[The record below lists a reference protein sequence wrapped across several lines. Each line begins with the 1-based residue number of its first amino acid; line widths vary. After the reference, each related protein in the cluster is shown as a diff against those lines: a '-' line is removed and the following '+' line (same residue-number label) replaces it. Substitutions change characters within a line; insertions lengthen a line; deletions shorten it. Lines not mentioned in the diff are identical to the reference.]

1 MKRTLILLAF
11 LAGCCIMWETA
22 TADPGGGKPPPHPL
36 PPTPSFKPAPH
47 IVGHKVT
54 PHPASS
60 DFHLPENFHALGP
73 LPKVTLPKGPSFGGG
88 TLDLKGLNLPHESG
102 LLAYQ
107 PKLPSGFKPI
117 SGMEFHKNLSG
128 AMLKHPTKIDDV
140 NLSLKKFHS
149 HTLLVKKNLH
159 KHYLMNPWF
168 AQNWWLNHNF
178 VYPYWHYFHHFHL
191 HPPWWWWQHAA
202 WIDCIHW
209 MVYDWGDPFYYD
221 CGVNI
226 LYRDNW
232 VYVNDVAVA
241 TSIDY
246 AYQAFQ
252 LAAVPP
258 PPPEENLE
266 WMPLGVYTLASSRT
280 DPDPDL
286 ILQLCAE
293 QGRPDQRHTLQPHD
307 KRHGGRLG
315 TCGTTN
321 PASGDP
327 AFRQRRHRHG
337 YGFLQ
342 SDLALLVR
350 VHAFRCLADADVV
363 SGTSG
368 SVAERMNGV
377 TRKWRA
383 MVAIARHGVMGPSGQ
398 PVFRAGTQVAP
409 QRNPFGE
416 RRHNTSSSVTSSIVL
431 LKVPGN
437 QHVWGLLRSARV
449 SDPASRLTEG
459 LPEAPWTSALLAPAK
474 IPWKPSTHPVSSC
487 HGTLSLSSR
496 RCALLRHVHHRR
508 LAAGFRFS
516 GGLPDRHGKSALLPS
531 TQGTAHQCLC
541 HHADSYAWDL
551 LPPKL
556 HGQGTGANVD

>member
-266 WMPLGVYTLASSRT
+266 WMPLGVYTLASSRM

-286 ILQLCAE
+286 ILQLALSK
-293 QGRPDQRHTLQPHD
+293 GGLISGTLYN
-307 KRHGGRLG
+307 R
-315 TCGTTN
+315 TTN
-321 PASGDP
+321 VTVA
-327 AFRQRRHRHG
+327 
-337 YGFLQ
+337 
-342 SDLALLVR
+342 
-350 VHAFRCLADADVV
+350 V
-363 SGTSG
+363 SGRVEPQTQ
-368 SVAERMNGV
+368 R
-377 TRKWRA
+377 
-383 MVAIARHGVMGPSGQ
+383 VAIQLSDNGDIVMDTGFYNLTLPYSCVFMHFGVLQ
-398 PVFRAGTQVAP
+398 TQTWFLV
-409 QRNPFGE
+409 
-416 RRHNTSSSVTSSIVL
+416 HL
-431 LKVPGN
+431 
-437 QHVWGLLRSARV
+437 
-449 SDPASRLTEG
+449 DP
-459 LPEAPWTSALLAPAK
+459 LPKE
-474 IPWKPSTHPVSSC
+474 
-487 HGTLSLSSR
+487 
-496 RCALLRHVHHRR
+496 
-508 LAAGFRFS
+508 
-516 GGLPDRHGKSALLPS
+516 
-531 TQGTAHQCLC
+531 
-541 HHADSYAWDL
+541 
-551 LPPKL
+551 
-556 HGQGTGANVD
+556 